1 MTRRRR
7 CGAIRRFAR
16 NSVAYSHQ
24 ITLYPLS
31 TKGLIPEMQEPDF
44 CVFGI
49 DRPSRPP
56 VQSSPMKRLFALAAL
71 PICASLAIAARA
83 DAQETPAPAT
93 PAPAASPSF
102 MDREYD
108 GRLHIL
114 AAPYLWAPTVSG
126 SFQYTIPNLPRHAGG
141 TAQASAQVSPV
152 DYLPKLNSGAMFAFD
167 ARKGDIDLF
176 GDYIYVNAS
185 LSASASATLTGRFG
199 RLTVPVSLSTDAHL
213 RQSIWEAAAGFT
225 LARGHAAD
233 LSIFAGMREY
243 PLNISVD
250 YTATIGRRRPFM
262 RSGSVLAANIA
273 QDVIFG
279 LRGKAYFGDSH
290 FYVPYYGD
298 LGTGIGQLSNQ
309 TWQAYSGAG
318 YTFNHGQSLLVV
330 YRALSYFGFTPSSN
344 VQKLSLYGPLLG
356 YTFNL

>member
-7 CGAIRRFAR
+7 CGAIRQFAR
-16 NSVAYSHQ
+16 NRAVYSHQ

-31 TKGLIPEMQEPDF
+31 TKDLIPEMQEPDF

-56 VQSSPMKRLFALAAL
+56 VQSSPMKRLFVLAAL

-93 PAPAASPSF
+93 PAPAASPTF

-108 GRLHIL
+108 GRLHVL
-114 AAPYLWAPTVSG
+114 AAPYLWAPTVG
-126 SFQYTIPNLPRHAGG
+126 GTFQYTIPNLPRRPGG
-141 TAQASAQVSPV
+141 TSQTSAAVAPV
-152 DYLPKLNSGAMFAFD
+152 TYLPKLNSALMFAFD
-167 ARKGDIDLF
+167 ARKGGIDLF

-199 RLTVPVSLSTDAHL
+199 RLHVPVSLSTDAHL

-225 LARGHAAD
+225 VARGHDAD
-233 LSIFAGMREY
+233 LSIFTGMREY
-243 PLNISVD
+243 PLNVTVD
-250 YTATIGRRRPFM
+250 YTATIGRRRPFTK
-262 RSGSVLAANIA
+262 SGSVLAADIA
-273 QDVIFG
+273 QDVVFG
-279 LRGKAYFGDSH
+279 LRGKAYFGDGH

-298 LGTGIGQLSNQ
+298 VGTGIGQLGNQ

-330 YRALSYFGFTPSSN
+330 YRALSYSGFAPISH
-344 VQKLSLYGPLLG
+344 VQKLSMYGPLLG